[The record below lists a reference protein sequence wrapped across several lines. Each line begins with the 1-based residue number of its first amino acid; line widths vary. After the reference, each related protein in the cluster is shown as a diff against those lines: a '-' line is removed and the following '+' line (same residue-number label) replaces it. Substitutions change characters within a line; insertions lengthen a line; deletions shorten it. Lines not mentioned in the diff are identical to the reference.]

1 MRGEEV
7 GVRAVGWGE
16 MVELVRWRGEG
27 GGVKV
32 EG

>member
-27 GGVKV
+27 GRVR
-32 EG
+32 